1 MEILIRATPEAVA
14 KQAAD
19 IIAGYARNGSVL
31 GLATGSTPIAT
42 YQELIRRHQH
52 EGLSFAGCKVFM
64 LDEYLGLDP
73 QHEQSYARTIR
84 REFTEHIDINDADVF
99 SPSGNSKDPLAAAA
113 AYEQHITSEHVAI
126 QLLGI
131 GTNGHIGFNE
141 PTSSLNS
148 VTRMKTLHPQTIQ
161 DNARF
166 FDDAEEVPTH
176 VLTQGLAT
184 IRRAG
189 HLLLVATGA
198 SKAAAIAATVEGP
211 LSAMCPA
218 STLQLHPHATVLVD
232 EEAAAQL
239 TFREYYQYA
248 DQNKPA
254 FQRY

>member
-1 MEILIRATPEAVA
+1 MEILIRATPDAVA

-19 IIAGYARNGSVL
+19 IIAGYARSGSVL

-42 YQELIRRHQH
+42 YQELIRRHQR

-99 SPSGNSKDPLAAAA
+99 SPSGNSEDPLAAAA

-166 FDDAEEVPTH
+166 FDDAEEVPTTCLPKVWPPSAAPGTCCWLLP
-176 VLTQGLAT
+176 VLARQPRLRQQWKDRC
-184 IRRAG
+184 RRCARPPRCSY
-189 HLLLVATGA
+189 TR
-198 SKAAAIAATVEGP
+198 TRQ
-211 LSAMCPA
+211 C
-218 STLQLHPHATVLVD
+218 
-232 EEAAAQL
+232 
-239 TFREYYQYA
+239 
-248 DQNKPA
+248 
-254 FQRY
+254 